1 VLGRFLFIHEAIMN
15 HCGCRAVHH
24 IGTKIVI
31 VALALMMLALN
42 PVRSYAQEGDGAEA
56 AAAADSHKGGED
68 SFIVHSM
75 KSAGVGWS
83 LLMSFISIGMVALS
97 VFLLMELRLGVV
109 IPPDFVEEFNNAI
122 EARQFQQAQQLAK
135 DNPSWLAKSLDAALP
150 KLQFGMDEASDA
162 ATRKLDEV
170 RASKELIISFMA
182 VIGQLGPLLGLVGTV
197 YGMINSFKKL
207 GSASGNVNTNA
218 LAGDISHA
226 LVVTLMGV
234 GVAVP
239 AIFFFTF
246 FSKRLVQI
254 STETNNT
261 AADMISRVYN
271 AMRKPAPAQSAAAA
285 PAR

>member
-1 VLGRFLFIHEAIMN
+1 MILSMN
-15 HCGCRAVHH
+15 KTVRRAFSALQLIALV
-24 IGTKIVI
+24 
-31 VALALMMLALN
+31 VALILAPSHALG
-42 PVRSYAQEGDGAEA
+42 QEGEGGGDA
-56 AAAADSHKGGED
+56 AAASGDSHKGDE
-68 SFIVHSM
+68 SFIVHAM
-75 KSAGVGWS
+75 KSAGLAWS
-83 LLMSFISIGMVALS
+83 LLMGGISIGMVALS
-97 VFLLMELRLGVV
+97 VFLVMELRLGVV
-109 IPPDFVEEFNNAI
+109 MPEDFLTEFNTAI
-122 EARQFQQAQQLAK
+122 DNRQFQQAQQIAK
-135 DNPSWLAKSLDAALP
+135 DNPSWLAKSLEAALP
-150 KLQFGMDEASDA
+150 KLQFGIDEASDA

-254 STETNNT
+254 STETNNM
-261 AADMISRVYN
+261 ASDIISRVYN
-271 AMRKPAPAQSAAAA
+271 TMRKPATAPAAA
-285 PAR
+285 PQAR

>member
-1 VLGRFLFIHEAIMN
+1 MTSSLNMTFR
-15 HCGCRAVHH
+15 RALSALPLIALV
-24 IGTKIVI
+24 
-31 VALALMMLALN
+31 LALVLAPSHAL
-42 PVRSYAQEGDGAEA
+42 AQEGEGGGEA
-56 AAAADSHKGGED
+56 AAAGGDSHKGDE
-68 SFIVHSM
+68 SFIVHAM
-75 KSAGVGWS
+75 KSAGLAWS
-83 LLMSFISIGMVALS
+83 LLMGGISIGMVALS

-109 IPPDFVEEFNNAI
+109 MPEDFLTEFNTAI
-122 EARQFQQAQQLAK
+122 DNRQFQQAQQIAK

-150 KLQFGMDEASDA
+150 KLQFGIDEASDA

-254 STETNNT
+254 STETNNM
-261 AADMISRVYN
+261 ASDIISRVYN
-271 AMRKPAPAQSAAAA
+271 IMRKPAAAPAAA
-285 PAR
+285 PQAR

>member
-1 VLGRFLFIHEAIMN
+1 MIFSRSSTTR
-15 HCGCRAVHH
+15 RAVSA
-24 IGTKIVI
+24 
-31 VALALMMLALN
+31 VALIAVTMALFLTPGGAM
-42 PVRSYAQEGDGAEA
+42 AQEGDGGGEA
-56 AAAADSHKGGED
+56 AAAGAESHKGEE
-68 SFIVHSM
+68 SFIVHAV
-75 KSAGVGWS
+75 KSAGLAWS
-83 LLMSFISIGMVALS
+83 LLMGGISVGMVALS

-109 IPPDFVEEFNNAI
+109 MPEDFLTEFNTAI
-122 EARQFQQAQQLAK
+122 DNRQFQQAQQVAK

-150 KLQFGMDEASDA
+150 KLQYGIEEASDA

-246 FSKRLVQI
+246 FSKRLIQI
-254 STETNNT
+254 STETNNM
-261 AADMISRVYN
+261 ASDILARVYN
-271 AMRKPAPAQSAAAA
+271 TMRKPAA
-285 PAR
+285 PAPAPQAR

>member
-1 VLGRFLFIHEAIMN
+1 MTRSLDFSWRRAISTL
-15 HCGCRAVHH
+15 A
-24 IGTKIVI
+24 IFALSLTL
-31 VALALMMLALN
+31 ALAPSHAM
-42 PVRSYAQEGDGAEA
+42 AQEGEAGGDA
-56 AAAADSHKGGED
+56 AAGDSHKGDE
-68 SFIVHSM
+68 SFIVHAM
-75 KSAGVGWS
+75 KSAGLGWS
-83 LLMSFISIGMVALS
+83 ILMGGISIGMVALS

-109 IPPDFVEEFNNAI
+109 MPEDFLTEFNGAI
-122 EARQFQQAQQLAK
+122 DNRQFPQAQQLAK
-135 DNPSWLAKSLDAALP
+135 DNPSWLAKALEAALP
-150 KLQFGMDEASDA
+150 KLQYGIDEAADA

-254 STETNNT
+254 STETNNV
-261 AADMISRVYN
+261 ASDIISRVYM
-271 AMRKPAPAQSAAAA
+271 AMRKPAGAPAAA
-285 PAR
+285 PQQAR

>member
-1 VLGRFLFIHEAIMN
+1 MQGSFLFIHEATMN

-24 IGTKIVI
+24 IGTKTIML
-31 VALALMMLALN
+31 ALALVMLALM
-42 PVRSYAQEGDGAEA
+42 PVRSYAQEAEGDA

-271 AMRKPAPAQSAAAA
+271 AMRKPAPAQAAAA

>member
-1 VLGRFLFIHEAIMN
+1 
-15 HCGCRAVHH
+15 
-24 IGTKIVI
+24 
-31 VALALMMLALN
+31 
-42 PVRSYAQEGDGAEA
+42 
-56 AAAADSHKGGED
+56 
-68 SFIVHSM
+68 
-75 KSAGVGWS
+75 
-83 LLMSFISIGMVALS
+83 MSFISIGMVALS

-271 AMRKPAPAQSAAAA
+271 AMRKPAPAQSAAA